1 MNKNYSMS
9 LPFPPSVLAN
19 SMAGLLLASAML
31 QAQIFP
37 TLDPNA
43 SPPVSKTITAPPA
56 APADSDSSSAKAPA
70 TVSPASK
77 TSVPK
82 PVDSVETT
90 TAAEDSVLDAHAGE
104 AYILGPQDS
113 LNIRVV
119 DMEELGEEPYPIDL
133 GGNITLPRIG
143 RIHAAGLTVEQ
154 LRSKVTQKFKEYLQ
168 EPIVNISVADF
179 RSQPV
184 SILGAV
190 ETPGVHQIRGNK
202 TLFEV
207 ISEAGGLKEDAGNRI
222 TITRQILNGAI
233 PLPNAVTDTSGRF
246 SIAELNIRSVMSAK
260 TPQDNI
266 PVKPYDVITV
276 PKADLIYVIG
286 AVKRPGGFPLAERAN
301 MTVLEALALS
311 QGLDRGA
318 SPGKAKILRTN
329 EVTHARL
336 EIPIDVNNILKRKG
350 DDQALLSNDIL
361 FIPSSTAKIAS
372 YRAIEALIQT
382 GTGVAIYHP

>member
-1 MNKNYSMS
+1 MS
-9 LPFPPSVLAN
+9 ISFANSLLAN
-19 SMAGLLLASAML
+19 SIAGLLLASAL
-31 QAQIFP
+31 LHAQIFP

-43 SPPVSKTITAPPA
+43 SPPVSKRVTAAPAPPA
-56 APADSDSSSAKAPA
+56 VSDTPPPSSAPKA
-70 TVSPASK
+70 T
-77 TSVPK
+77 VPK
-82 PVDSVETT
+82 PSDSIETK
-90 TAAEDSVLDAHAGE
+90 TAAAEEAIADARAGE

-133 GGNITLPRIG
+133 RGNVTLPRIG
-143 RIHAAGLTVEQ
+143 RVHASGLTVEQ
-154 LRSKVTQKFKEYLQ
+154 LQVNLTQKFKEYLQ
-168 EPIVNISVADF
+168 EPIVSINVAEF
-179 RSQPV
+179 HSQPV
-184 SILGAV
+184 SILGAI

-207 ISEAGGLKEDAGNRI
+207 ISEAGGLKDDAGNKI
-222 TITRQILNGAI
+222 TITRQTVNGTL
-233 PLPNAVTDTSGRF
+233 PLPNAVTDPSGRF
-246 SIAELNIRSVMSAK
+246 SIADLNIRSVMSAK
-260 TPQDNI
+260 NPQDNI

-286 AVKRPGGFPLAERAN
+286 AVKRPGGFPLEERAN

-329 EVTHARL
+329 ELTHARL

-350 DDQALLSNDIL
+350 DDQALISNDIL

-382 GTGVAIYHP
+382 GSGVAIYHP